1 MFVRHGRD
9 SPLMRASTWR
19 GDPLTD
25 RPLVPDRSG
34 DLLRSIGGLLF
45 ASGAMVLE
53 IRKSSSWSVGG
64 RMFVA
69 PIPAAVLYAL
79 ALDPFR
85 ARRRG
90 PRVDAEP
97 WQSVLAVLGVLLNS
111 IWLVL
116 FFRWVGVHGS
126 LVVIGG
132 LGLTCMSAWYA
143 AWRANVRFAALL
155 GALDIVVAW
164 LALWNKLLGYQSGN
178 TNRWLLLI
186 IGAVLVAAAVGL
198 ARRGR
203 REASELAT
211 AAGVAGV
218 LAASAGVFI
227 DLLGF
232 SFNRV
237 VRAAGLAHSVG
248 GFNARQSFFWDLL
261 LLVIA
266 VGLTTYGSRARVR
279 GPGYIGG
286 TGLFAFVFSIGF
298 QVSAR
303 ISGRPVSGTALGW
316 PLALLL
322 IGAAGLSFGFFAG
335 GFTPTRRGQSPP
347 EANPSGD

>member
-1 MFVRHGRD
+1 MDLARE
-9 SPLMRASTWR
+9 
-19 GDPLTD
+19 
-25 RPLVPDRSG
+25 RSG
-34 DLLRSIGGLLF
+34 DLLRSIGGLLL
-45 ASGAMVLE
+45 ASGAIALE

-64 RMFVA
+64 RTLVVL
-69 PIPAAVLYAL
+69 IPAVVLYAL
-79 ALDPFR
+79 ALDLVGEPQ
-85 ARRRG
+85 RG
-90 PRVDAEP
+90 PQVDAEP
-97 WQSVLAVLGVLLNS
+97 WQSVLAVLAVILNS

-116 FFRWVGVHGS
+116 FFRWAGLHGS

-132 LGLTCMSAWYA
+132 LGLTCISAWYA

-178 TNRWLLLI
+178 TNRWLLMI

-203 REASELAT
+203 REASELVT

-227 DLLGF
+227 DLVGF

-248 GFNARQSFFWDLL
+248 GFNARQNFFWDLL
-261 LLVIA
+261 LLLIA
-266 VGLTTYGSRARVR
+266 VGLIAYGSRARVR

-286 TGLFAFVFSIGF
+286 AGLFVFLFSIGL

-322 IGAAGLSFGFFAG
+322 IGAAVLGLGFFGSRFIMATGRSSPPNRDPPAAG
-335 GFTPTRRGQSPP
+335 G
-347 EANPSGD
+347 